1 MGDMYGDQIS
11 PDMSLRMNETSYG
24 STRGSVGVGF
34 YEDNFRMEQYGRPAR
49 LECSAPDPYI
59 QDDIRKSQRLAPIRI
74 GSVPGRE
81 NQFLAKQYA
90 DTVEV
95 PSHSLQRTF
104 RVPVAGGDR
113 SPAFCGE
120 CSGCGSYV
128 PAPGTG
134 APCGMGAGSRMCGNC
149 SNNSA
154 KSGSI
159 SAMFGG
165 SDGVPVF
172 LIFIFIVL
180 VFLCVYYWKSISDIK
195 ESLNMIR
202 EALKMPRQG

>member
-1 MGDMYGDQIS
+1 
-11 PDMSLRMNETSYG
+11 
-24 STRGSVGVGF
+24 
-34 YEDNFRMEQYGRPAR
+34 MEQYGRPSR
-49 LECSAPDPYI
+49 LNCRDPNPYI

-74 GSVPGRE
+74 GTVPDRE
-81 NQFLAKQYA
+81 NQVLAKQYA

-113 SPAFCGE
+113 SPAYCGE
-120 CSGCGSYV
+120 CSGCGNFI

-134 APCGMGAGSRMCGNC
+134 APCGMGAGLPACGKC
-149 SNNSA
+149 KGGSTSVVGTMF
-154 KSGSI
+154 SGSEGAPI
-159 SAMFGG
+159 
-165 SDGVPVF
+165 F
-172 LIFIFIVL
+172 LVFIFIVL

-202 EALKMPRQG
+202 ATLNIPMSTNV